1 MRRNVSAPALW
12 PAVRGRPRFVA
23 QPAVAVHDDRNVAG
37 RDQGLVHRTVDT
49 LWHDKFSHF
58 KMDCWGDLSHW
69 TGNAAMM
76 MAGPFSPPLSSSQSP
91 LNAVSACGKTAP
103 LLSPLCKYSGAG
115 VRRCLCIY
123 GRPMKIGGAKP
134 HLTSCSFR
142 RSCFTRK
149 RYAASVRRQNR
160 QKLRSCCALAER
172 CGKKRRYLLDSQNR
186 TPG

>member
-12 PAVRGRPRFVA
+12 PAVRGRPRFVG
-23 QPAVAVHDDRNVAG
+23 PATVAVHDDRNVAG

-91 LNAVSACGKTAP
+91 LNTVSACGKTAP
-103 LLSPLCKYSGAG
+103 LLSPLCKIRRGRCETMPVYLRETDENRGCKTAFDQLLFPPVPLYPQA
-115 VRRCLCIY
+115 VRRVCKAAEPPKTAQLLRT
-123 GRPMKIGGAKP
+123 GRA
-134 HLTSCSFR
+134 LWQETQV
-142 RSCFTRK
+142 FT
-149 RYAASVRRQNR
+149 
-160 QKLRSCCALAER
+160 
-172 CGKKRRYLLDSQNR
+172 G
-186 TPG
+186 